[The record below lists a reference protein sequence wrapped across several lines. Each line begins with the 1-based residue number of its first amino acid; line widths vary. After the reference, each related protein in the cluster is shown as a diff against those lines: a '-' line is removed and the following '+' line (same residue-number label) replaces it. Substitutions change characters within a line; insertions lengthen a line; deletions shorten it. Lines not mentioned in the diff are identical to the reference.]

1 MTVQVSGIKSC
12 DTCRKARKWL
22 EEQGIVYQWADLR
35 EQIPA
40 RSTLVSWLDAA
51 GAERLVNRRSTT
63 WRGLD
68 EQHRPA
74 LDSPELPN
82 LLLEHPALIKRPVF
96 ERGGEIRVGFDEA
109 ARRWLLQE

>member
-1 MTVQVSGIKSC
+1 MTVRVFGIKSC

-22 EEQGIVYQWADLR
+22 AEQSIKYQWSDLR
-35 EQIPA
+35 EQAPG
-40 RSTLVSWLDAA
+40 RETLKRWLDAA

-74 LDSPELPN
+74 LDSPELLN
-82 LLLEHPALIKRPVF
+82 LLLGHPTLIKRPVF
-96 ERGGEIRVGFDEA
+96 ERTGEIRVGFDEVV
-109 ARRWLLQE
+109 RRWLLQA